1 MEQENSSGNDTE
13 RVIYRLEIPMKLPS
27 LNDYIRDCRGNKFI
41 GAKTKKDAESDL
53 AFWICRLP
61 FFEKPIKIHFTWVEE
76 NNKRDPDNICFAKK
90 FILDTMVKEG
100 RLTND
105 NRKWVKAFTDDF
117 ATADEPM
124 IVMEVEEVNGD

>member
-1 MEQENSSGNDTE
+1 MDK
-13 RVIYRLEIPMKLPS
+13 VIYRLEIPMKLPS
-27 LNDYIRDCRGNKFI
+27 LNDYTRDCRAGKMV

-61 FFEKPIKIHFTWVEE
+61 FFEKPIRIHFTWVEDSE
-76 NNKRDPDNICFAKK
+76 RRDPDNICFAKK

-100 RLTND
+100 RLQND

-117 ATADEPM
+117 MTAKEPL
-124 IVMEVEEVNGD
+124 IIMEI